1 LRRNIRVLFVA
12 GTLTCA
18 VALLNPLA
26 KADPGLTLHPRGFG
40 EKSYAAWKAK
50 EGRPDTR
57 GNANHALYFQKM
69 VPTATI
75 AAGIAEVKGVEDTPV
90 SDLTGLSW
98 EHRIDGHCGAGAPR
112 WNVVVTGATGQQYTL
127 FLGCAAAAHTPTTDT
142 NWIRDSYPGPTIVA
156 TGAANAGLTAA
167 QQADVAAGT
176 VSALYIV
183 FDEGTDQG
191 KGFVYLDNI
200 TVEIHGT
207 PHIWTSPSDN
217 GSN

>member
-1 LRRNIRVLFVA
+1 
-12 GTLTCA
+12 
-18 VALLNPLA
+18 
-26 KADPGLTLHPRGFG
+26 
-40 EKSYAAWKAK
+40 
-50 EGRPDTR
+50 
-57 GNANHALYFQKM
+57 M

-75 AAGIAEVKGVEDTPV
+75 AAGIAEVKGVEGTPV

-127 FLGCAAAAHTPTTDT
+127 FLGCAAATHMTTTDP

-156 TGAANAGLTAA
+156 TGAANAGLTPA
-167 QQADVAAGT
+167 QQGDVAAGT

-191 KGFVYLDNI
+191 QGFVYLDNI